1 MADNLPEY
9 YREWASVFSE
19 EEINKLPEHSSWDH
33 EIMLIEGFMPPY
45 DPIYPLMKRS

>member
-1 MADNLPEY
+1 MVDDLPEY

-33 EIMLIEGFMPPY
+33 EIKLIEGSTPLY
-45 DPIYPLMKRS
+45 GPIYPLNERS